1 MCDGDVS
8 HSAQTRTAVSRFG
21 IRKRIRAWTRSES
34 DGSDRP
40 KAPGF
45 AVVFECPDGSSFTA
59 HAKQGDSLL
68 LTSGRGP
75 QPISSACTDGTCGTC
90 RVDVLQGSESLTEQG
105 EHELQTKTE
114 VGVPAEQRLGCH
126 AGIHGD
132 GVHVR
137 IVNVLGEELIDP

>member
-1 MCDGDVS
+1 M
-8 HSAQTRTAVSRFG
+8 SRFG
-21 IRKRIRAWTRSES
+21 IRKRLRAWAGSEAV
-34 DGSDRP
+34 GSERP
-40 KAPGF
+40 TPPRF
-45 AVVFECPDGSSFTA
+45 TVVFDCPDGSSFTA
-59 HAKQGDSLL
+59 HAKTGDSLL
-68 LTSGRGP
+68 LASGRGP

-90 RVDVLQGSESLTEQG
+90 RVDVLEGSGSLTEQG